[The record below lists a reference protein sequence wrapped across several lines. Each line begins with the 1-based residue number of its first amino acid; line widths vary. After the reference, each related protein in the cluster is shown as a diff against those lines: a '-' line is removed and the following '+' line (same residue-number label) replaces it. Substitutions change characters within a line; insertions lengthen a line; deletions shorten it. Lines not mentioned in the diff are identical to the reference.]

1 MSKMFNINQYV
12 FSEVILLT
20 HNYIYINEPL
30 NITVNYVIKILQS
43 NTYKSELFQDISS
56 HIL

>member
-1 MSKMFNINQYV
+1 MFNINQYV